1 MRKINTIVIH
11 CSATPEAM
19 TYPLESLRADHKK
32 RGFVDVGYHYYI
44 RKDGTIQEG
53 RPLNQI
59 GAHAKGYNTGSIGIC
74 YEGGLDANRKPKD
87 TRTEAQKKSM
97 LVLLKATLKL
107 YPTITRICGHR
118 DLPKVAKDCPCFDAE
133 NEYKHLLV

>member
-44 RKDGTIQEG
+44 RKDGTVQEG

>member
-44 RKDGTIQEG
+44 RKDGTVQEG

-107 YPTITRICGHR
+107 YPSITRICGHR

>member
-19 TYPLESLRADHKK
+19 TYPLESLRADHKS
-32 RGFVDVGYHYYI
+32 RGYVDVGYHYYI
-44 RKDGTIQEG
+44 RKDGSVQEG

-107 YPTITRICGHR
+107 YPSITRICGHR
-118 DLPKVAKDCPCFDAE
+118 DLPKVAKDCPCFNALE
-133 NEYKHLLV
+133 EYKHLLV

>member
-11 CSATPEAM
+11 CSATPEGM
-19 TYPLESLRADHKK
+19 TYPLETLRADHKK

-44 RKDGTIQEG
+44 RKDGTVQEG

-87 TRTEAQKKSM
+87 TRTEAQKKS
-97 LVLLKATLKL
+97 LLTLLKATLRL

-133 NEYKHLLV
+133 DEYKYLLS

>member
-44 RKDGTIQEG
+44 RKDGTVQEG

-97 LVLLKATLKL
+97 LVLLKATLRL

>member
-19 TYPLESLRADHKK
+19 TYPLETLRADHKK
-32 RGFVDVGYHYYI
+32 RGFADIGYHYYI
-44 RKDGTIQEG
+44 RKDGTVQEG

-97 LVLLKATLKL
+97 LVLLKATLRL

-133 NEYKHLLV
+133 NEYKHLLS

>member
-11 CSATPEAM
+11 CSAPPEGM

-44 RKDGTIQEG
+44 RKDGTVQEG

-74 YEGGLDANRKPKD
+74 YEGGLDASRKPKY

-118 DLPKVAKDCPCFDAE
+118 DLPKVTKDCPCFDAE

>member
-11 CSATPEAM
+11 CSATPEGM

-44 RKDGTIQEG
+44 RKDGTVQEG

-74 YEGGLDANRKPKD
+74 YEGGLDASRKPKD

-97 LVLLKATLKL
+97 LVLLKATLRL
-107 YPTITRICGHR
+107 YPTIRRIVGHR
-118 DLPKVAKDCPCFDAE
+118 DLPDVKKDCPCFDAIE
-133 NEYKHLLV
+133 EYKNLIS

>member
-11 CSATPEAM
+11 CSATPEGM
-19 TYPLESLRADHKK
+19 TYPLETLRADHKK

-44 RKDGTIQEG
+44 RKDGTVQEG

-87 TRTEAQKKSM
+87 TRTEAQKKS
-97 LVLLKATLKL
+97 LLTLLKATLRL

-133 NEYKHLLV
+133 NEYKHLLS